1 MKNNK
6 VFKAFLACIGAM
18 TMITPVYAENDS
30 DTANTY
36 YPTIEN
42 ETGTLTV
49 KYYDDSEETK
59 PIEGAEFT
67 IYKVANIG
75 RKAEDGTSGAYL
87 YLDDSLS
94 FTNEDGS
101 EVTDVE
107 KYEASV
113 LDVYG
118 RQAELGL
125 IDETYS
131 ATVAVGKDG
140 LAVFKDVP
148 VGAYLVTETKTMRY
162 HIRSKSFL
170 VSVPETEEN
179 GYTWNYDVTCNP
191 KQILAGDLEV
201 TKKILGKDLPKK
213 DATFTVELTLPEGEY
228 SALLPSG
235 KAGYVHNGDEIDI
248 KGDQTLYVY
257 DLPEGSEY
265 TVKEKEANGTIDGLG
280 FKTTYEVNSKTA
292 EEATGKIVSY
302 GAQKV
307 TITNDSTD
315 FDTGSG
321 FYKTMWYMIAGVGA
335 ITVLIFL
342 FATRKKKKTDET
354 K

>member
-1 MKNNK
+1 MRNK
-6 VFKAFLACIGAM
+6 VFKAFLACIGVAS
-18 TMITPVYAENDS
+18 MIAPVYAENDS
-30 DTANTY
+30 NTASEY

-113 LDVYG
+113 LDVYD
-118 RQAELGL
+118 RQEELG
-125 IDETYS
+125 IAEETYK
-131 ATVAVGKDG
+131 ATEVVGKDG

-170 VSVPETEEN
+170 VSVPETLEN
-179 GYTWNYDVTCNP
+179 GYTWNYDVVCNP
-191 KQILAGDLEV
+191 KQQLAGDLEV

-213 DATFTVELTLPEGEY
+213 DATFTVQLTLPEGEY

-235 KAGYVHNGDEIDI
+235 KAGFVHNGDEIDI
-248 KGDQTLYVY
+248 KGGQTLYIY
-257 DLPEGSEY
+257 DLPEGAEY
-265 TVKEKEANGTIDGLG
+265 EVKEKEADGTVDGLG
-280 FKTTYEVNSKTA
+280 YKTSYENCSDA
-292 EEATGKIVSY
+292 KIISY
-302 GAQKV
+302 TSQKA

-321 FYKTMWYMIAGVGA
+321 FYKTMWYMIAGAGA
-335 ITVLIFL
+335 ITLLIFL
-342 FATRKKKKTDET
+342 FATKKKKSKE
-354 K
+354 